1 MLQRIDIMTPEDG
14 AELIARR
21 QQVVDWLQ
29 GFDERLAAAVAKE
42 PGAAAA
48 VAVAAFR
55 IFQAETIKQVL
66 DTDGLTIALAK
77 ERLSSIAEN
86 LRSFAKGKQIR
97 NAYERADARERHRLN
112 GML

>member
-1 MLQRIDIMTPEDG
+1 MTPEDG

-42 PGAAAA
+42 PGAAA
-48 VAVAAFR
+48 AVAAFR